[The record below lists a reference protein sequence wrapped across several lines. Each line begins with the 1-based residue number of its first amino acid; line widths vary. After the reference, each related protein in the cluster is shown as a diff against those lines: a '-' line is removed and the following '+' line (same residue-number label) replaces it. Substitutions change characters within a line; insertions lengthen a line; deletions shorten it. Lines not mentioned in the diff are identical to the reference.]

1 MTTFVAFVE
10 ALIASVAIMYAT
22 YSLAR
27 LAVYGV
33 RWMVR

>member
-1 MTTFVAFVE
+1 MITFVAFVD
-10 ALIASVAIMYAT
+10 ALIASVAILYAT
-22 YSLAR
+22 YSLTR